1 MTRTLGCICCFL
13 LCERPQKL
21 CLRGSRGSRLKKEN
35 TTPLS
40 DASHCKRAELSTVPL
55 TLTVSIC
62 PFTDSVLGGVPLEA
76 ETLTVEREMWICN
89 HITGNKETHY
99 ERAVAGWRI
108 QQLLSR
114 HWFNQRETFGESTSS
129 ALVSPFS
136 DGAAV
141 PSFPEA
147 SCFSSFFPLTP
158 LLTFAA
164 GSF

>member
-1 MTRTLGCICCFL
+1 MTQTLGCICCFL
-13 LCERPQKL
+13 LCKRPQKL
-21 CLRGSRGSRLKKEN
+21 CLRGSRGSRLKKKN
-35 TTPLS
+35 TTLLS

-62 PFTDSVLGGVPLEA
+62 PFTDSVPGGVPLEA
-76 ETLTVEREMWICN
+76 ETLTVEREMRICN
-89 HITGNKETHY
+89 HITGSKETHY
-99 ERAVAGWRI
+99 ERAATGWRV
-108 QQLLSR
+108 QRLLSW
-114 HWFNQRETFGESTSS
+114 HWFNQREVSGESTSS

-136 DGAAV
+136 DGAAG
-141 PSFPEA
+141 PSFPA

>member
-1 MTRTLGCICCFL
+1 MTWTLGCICCFL
-13 LCERPQKL
+13 LCKRPQKL
-21 CLRGSRGSRLKKEN
+21 CLRGSHSSWWKKKN
-35 TTPLS
+35 TTTLLS

-99 ERAVAGWRI
+99 ECAVAGWRI

-114 HWFNQRETFGESTSS
+114 HWFNRQEVLEKVPLQLECHHFQPVLRYLPSQLPASPPSS
-129 ALVSPFS
+129 L
-136 DGAAV
+136 
-141 PSFPEA
+141 
-147 SCFSSFFPLTP
+147 
-158 LLTFAA
+158 
-164 GSF
+164 